1 MIPRTIQ
8 YAILCTT
15 ILQIKYV
22 SLKEENMNRLVELIY
37 WIKIFLSP
45 FLILVAMGWV
55 VYVYDQHFLWI
66 SLLLGITGTILGVFW
81 AERVRRRTGT
91 AQYMA
96 KIYHTDDIASYD
108 ESMRQENQEATKE

>member
-1 MIPRTIQ
+1 
-8 YAILCTT
+8 
-15 ILQIKYV
+15 
-22 SLKEENMNRLVELIY
+22 MNRLLELIY

-45 FLILVAMGWV
+45 FLILVAIGWV
-55 VYVYDQHFLWI
+55 VYVYDQNFLWI
-66 SLLLGITGTILGVFW
+66 SVLLGITGTILGVFW

-108 ESMRQENQEATKE
+108 ESMHQENQEATKE

>member
-1 MIPRTIQ
+1 
-8 YAILCTT
+8 
-15 ILQIKYV
+15 
-22 SLKEENMNRLVELIY
+22 MNRLVELIY

-66 SLLLGITGTILGVFW
+66 SLLLVITGTILGVFW

-96 KIYHTDDIASYD
+96 KFIIQTTSLLTMKEYD
-108 ESMRQENQEATKE
+108 KKTRKQQRNDSEKIFADFVCFHVLSSVKTPL

>member
-1 MIPRTIQ
+1 
-8 YAILCTT
+8 
-15 ILQIKYV
+15 
-22 SLKEENMNRLVELIY
+22 MNRLIELIY

-45 FLILVAMGWV
+45 FLILVAMGLV

-66 SLLLGITGTILGVFW
+66 SVLLGLIGAILGVFW

-96 KIYHTDDIASYD
+96 KIHHTDDIASY
-108 ESMRQENQEATKE
+108 EERMRQENKIK